1 MVLAHGNGSLPITY
15 HSSRVPSS
23 ILTRFAV
30 YRTSLSFLRAGFNL
44 ASRSRSSISA
54 LRSIDLFLTLT
65 DACGDSFFTGRIG
78 RPIVV
83 DDFSGNNLGGITL
96 WEVFSSKSFD
106 RKGLAVHVHYYV
118 GMLVVLDLSGD
129 CMRIV
134 DRRLRPTLR
143 AFSVRV
149 TRGRWASLDL
159 SRIGVGL
166 EYLQLIIAMDCP
178 ADAHH
183 LLVVYGDMGRLRLCF
198 DWLLTNLWVRLR

>member
-1 MVLAHGNGSLPITY
+1 MRFLRATGPSRGYFEPKFLLRQRSRPQRIIFEQNSVTSAGNGSLPITY

-96 WEVFSSKSFD
+96 
-106 RKGLAVHVHYYV
+106 
-118 GMLVVLDLSGD
+118 
-129 CMRIV
+129 
-134 DRRLRPTLR
+134 
-143 AFSVRV
+143 
-149 TRGRWASLDL
+149 
-159 SRIGVGL
+159 
-166 EYLQLIIAMDCP
+166 
-178 ADAHH
+178 
-183 LLVVYGDMGRLRLCF
+183 
-198 DWLLTNLWVRLR
+198 